1 MSSTPSIPSD
11 PFAGLSGL
19 INPAQIA
26 SEAWLKIAIIGEPK
40 TGKSWMASTAPGPT
54 LIYDFDGRAASLRG
68 KPNVMVK
75 TVQDISQVSPWAMA
89 EVEKDLNNF
98 KYRKSKGLPN
108 PTTFV
113 FDSVS
118 YMKKAMENELM
129 KQMGKDYYRE
139 IKLSPISILRVP
151 QGWDVIN
158 GVKGYLEYLVAEF
171 GTLGNIICVFHV
183 RDEKDRDKS
192 TAKETAYTGK
202 LTVDPQYLASVL
214 SVFNEV
220 YYISVD
226 SGGRYK
232 VVVKPNYECRASTT
246 LLLDANEEPDIQ
258 AIIAKHKKRLAE
270 PVKK

>member
-1 MSSTPSIPSD
+1 L
-11 PFAGLSGL
+11 GGL
-19 INPAQIA
+19 ISTAQIA

-40 TGKSWMASTAPGPT
+40 TGKSWMATTAPGPI

-75 TVQDISQVSPWAMA
+75 TVQDKSQESPSAMA
-89 EVEKDLNNF
+89 EVETDLNTF
-98 KYRKSKGLPN
+98 KYRKKNGKLI

-129 KQMGKDYYRE
+129 KQMGKDYYRV
-139 IKLSPISILRVP
+139 IKLSPLSNLRVP

-171 GTLGNIICVFHV
+171 GALGNIICVFHV

-192 TAKETAYTGK
+192 TKTEAAYTGK
-202 LTVDPQYLASVL
+202 LTVDPQYLAGVL

-226 SGGRYK
+226 SGGRYT
-232 VVVKPNYECRASTT
+232 VTVKPNYECRASTT
-246 LLLDANEEPDIQ
+246 LLLDDKETPDIQ
-258 AIIAKHKKRLAE
+258 AIIAKHQQRLAT
-270 PVKK
+270 KK